1 MTLRVKLLAEMYND
15 NDAPFVVSYFNL
27 RKSRTDGC
35 TSDSLLFFQLLDR
48 FTFNEDLDDFSLCFR
63 IKLLRLRGRSNFVVS
78 YAHTITDNALIAS
91 ESDWQF
97 ADNFLWCYLLFYP

>member
-1 MTLRVKLLAEMYND
+1 MKNRV
-15 NDAPFVVSYFNL
+15 
-27 RKSRTDGC
+27 DGC
-35 TSDSLLFFQLLDR
+35 TSASLLFFQLLDR

-91 ESDWQF
+91 ESHLEMDM
-97 ADNFLWCYLLFYP
+97 LLVWVPFDILPFSFTLGP